1 MQALLAPA
9 HSAAQRGLVQREAA
23 LSIGLSRSKASA
35 LQQIAD
41 RWGYG

>member
-1 MQALLAPA
+1 LPA
-9 HSAAQRGLVQREAA
+9 HSAAGRELARQENA
-23 LSIGLSRSKASA
+23 SRTGQSRSKASA